1 MSRPAAC
8 GPTAFLRLDAEE
20 AATLL
25 DALVDQLARTQPFD
39 DRLVL
44 LGVTCKL
51 RRVLRGRP

>member
-20 AATLL
+20 AAALL
-25 DALVDQLARTQPFD
+25 DALVDQLAKAQPFD
-39 DRLVL
+39 NRLVL